1 MICHKHKCIFIHI
14 AKCAGT
20 SVENAFGFYINTPGA
35 LEAHLGWD
43 EKHKLYRQHAT
54 PQQLIDLGI
63 LNRQHWDSYYKF
75 IIYRNSWS
83 KLISDFF
90 WISQTHK
97 IQDSFENFLLKR
109 GKFFKIL
116 NNTSQSD
123 YCGDHLYLQKDYF
136 FLDGDQI
143 KYDTVIDFN
152 NISEGF
158 YKVIKDLNLN
168 SDFFAEKRNA
178 ARQQKKHY
186 SHYYTL
192 KTKRLVQKLYLKDIN
207 YFNFKFINK
216 TDRPM
221 ILHRKKSNLIDFK
234 D

>member
-20 SVENAFGFYINTPGA
+20 SVENAFGYYINTPGA

-63 LNRQHWDSYYKF
+63 LKLEHWDSYYKF

-90 WISQTHK
+90 WISKTNNV
-97 IQDSFENFLLKR
+97 QDSFENFSLKR
-109 GKFFKIL
+109 GNFYKIL
-116 NNTSQSD
+116 NDTRQSY

-136 FLDGDQI
+136 FLDGKQI

-158 YKVIKDLNLN
+158 HQVIKDLDLNL
-168 SDFFAEKRNA
+168 DFFEKKSNVA
-178 ARQQKKHY
+178 KRQKEHY
-186 SHYYTL
+186 SYYYTL
-192 KTKRLVQKLYLKDIN
+192 KSKRLVHKLYQEDIN
-207 YFNFKFINK
+207 YFNFKFTNK
-216 TDRPM
+216 TRIPM
-221 ILHRKKSNLIDFK
+221 ILHRKKF
-234 D
+234 